1 METGREIAMEK
12 KEFIEWFNKEFDISA
27 NFHAGSNNR
36 TFTEQEKKNFAEK
49 VFVLLEEHTK
59 KVDVTK
65 LTFALINTQRKFSN
79 CQEQAEHIASIL

>member
-36 TFTEQEKKNFAEK
+36 TFTEQEKKNFVENG
-49 VFVLLEEHTK
+49 FVLLEEDTNKVEVK
-59 KVDVTK
+59 KVTY
-65 LTFALINTQRKFSN
+65 ALIKPQRKFSN